1 MGGLDKIIGHISH
14 DAENEVKSVLDAA
27 KAQAESIVNDAKEK
41 TAEECDRINKK
52 AATEVQSILDRGRS
66 SAELKT
72 KQILLTGRQELI
84 SETINMVRD
93 RLNSL
98 SDEEYAEFITG
109 LFAKH
114 VPNKDAVLKLN
125 AADMKRIPK
134 EVLDGFVKKAEEAGA
149 KLTVSGEAAGI
160 KNGFVLDFG
169 EIEENCTFDALIDQN
184 IEELQDKV
192 KSLLFA

>member
-1 MGGLDKIIGHISH
+1 MGGLDKIIGHINH

>member
-98 SDEEYAEFITG
+98 SDEEYTEFITG

>member
-52 AATEVQSILDRGRS
+52 AATEAQSILDRGRS

>member
-1 MGGLDKIIGHISH
+1 
-14 DAENEVKSVLDAA
+14 
-27 KAQAESIVNDAKEK
+27 
-41 TAEECDRINKK
+41 
-52 AATEVQSILDRGRS
+52 
-66 SAELKT
+66 
-72 KQILLTGRQELI
+72 
-84 SETINMVRD
+84 MVRG

>member
-1 MGGLDKIIGHISH
+1 MGGLDKIIGHIRH

>member
-84 SETINMVRD
+84 NETINMVRD

>member
-160 KNGFVLDFG
+160 KNGFVLEFG

>member
-27 KAQAESIVNDAKEK
+27 KAQAESIVNDDKEK

-84 SETINMVRD
+84 NETINMVRD

>member
-114 VPNKDAVLKLN
+114 VPNKDAVLELN

-149 KLTVSGEAAGI
+149 KLTVSGEEAGI

>member
-1 MGGLDKIIGHISH
+1 MGGLDKIIGHISR

>member
-98 SDEEYAEFITG
+98 SDEEDAEFITG

>member
-125 AADMKRIPK
+125 AADMKRIPN

>member
-134 EVLDGFVKKAEEAGA
+134 EVLDGFVKKTEEAGA

>member
-114 VPNKDAVLKLN
+114 VTNKDAVLKLN